1 MFLDFQD
8 ISSYQQ
14 FWSWSTP
21 LPPPCPDDDNH
32 DADENFDETD
42 VNLDDYDDKLT
53 MITLHMKA
61 YHEDADHD
69 NNDADVNFDEVDVNF
84 DDYENKMTVRKVYMK
99 AHLLVMT
106 IMIMLV
112 LFWMIGR

>member
-1 MFLDFQD
+1 M
-8 ISSYQQ
+8 
-14 FWSWSTP
+14 
-21 LPPPCPDDDNH
+21 
-32 DADENFDETD
+32 
-42 VNLDDYDDKLT
+42 
-53 MITLHMKA
+53 MIKLHMKA